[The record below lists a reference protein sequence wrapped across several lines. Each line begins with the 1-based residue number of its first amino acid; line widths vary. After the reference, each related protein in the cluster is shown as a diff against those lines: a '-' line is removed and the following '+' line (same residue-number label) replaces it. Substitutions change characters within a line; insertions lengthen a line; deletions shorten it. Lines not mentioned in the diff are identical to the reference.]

1 MVVYICAAVCVSC
14 PVCHHGRLRQVS
26 MVKPRGDNERRTE
39 EGSDEII
46 RILFQIKVFLEKGKK
61 DLVHALEE

>member
-14 PVCHHGRLRQVS
+14 PVCHHGRSRQVS
-26 MVKPRGDNERRTE
+26 MVKPRGDNERRIQ

-46 RILFQIKVFLEKGKK
+46 LIFF
-61 DLVHALEE
+61 HM